1 MPDMSLS
8 LAEIERRISAIR
20 ENLIELEE
28 QAAAISGAAVEE
40 LNARRIADQEA
51 QLEHLIK
58 RRDEL
63 RQSRPS
69 PAKKPSA

>member
-1 MPDMSLS
+1 MADMSLS
-8 LAEIERRISAIR
+8 LTDIERRISAIR
-20 ENLIELEE
+20 GNLIDLEE

-63 RQSRPS
+63 LQSKS
-69 PAKKPSA
+69 QSAKKPGA

>member
-1 MPDMSLS
+1 MSDVSLS
-8 LAEIERRISAIR
+8 LSEIEKRISAIR
-20 ENLIELEE
+20 ANLKELEE

-40 LNARRIADQEA
+40 LNARRIADQEE

-63 RQSRPS
+63 LQSRAPTT
-69 PAKKPSA
+69 KKPKA